1 MQKATVVRNSCAA
14 GLGILTLLIWASA
27 ADQPKAGRT
36 PERAAPVVSAT
47 PGESPEAIIQ
57 RWPPRSRNV
66 AGLLLEKYGRP
77 DQFDRDTMVWFNN
90 GEWKRTVVYRRRFH
104 RDPAVTR
111 TDILEQSIGYLVPND
126 KVAELMRFN
135 GKLTISQT
143 AGEIGFASESE
154 AKNRLALN
162 LADEIVT
169 GKRGVAD
176 ARAEYLKTARLAASG
191 KSSSLLEALQ
201 FEADNTRVM
210 MPTGADR

>member
-14 GLGILTLLIWASA
+14 GLGILTMLIWASA
-27 ADQPKAGRT
+27 ADQPKTVRT
-36 PERAAPVVSAT
+36 PDRAAPVVAAAQ
-47 PGESPEAIIQ
+47 GEAPEAIIQ

-66 AGLLLEKYGRP
+66 AGLMLEKYGRP
-77 DQFDRDTMVWFNN
+77 DQFDRDSMVWFNN
-90 GEWKRTVVYRRRFH
+90 GEWKRTVVYRRRIH

-135 GKLTISQT
+135 GRLLISQT
-143 AGEIGFASESE
+143 AGELGFASESE
-154 AKNRLALN
+154 ANNRLALN
-162 LADEIVT
+162 LADEVVT

>member
-1 MQKATVVRNSCAA
+1 MQKATIVRNSCAA
-14 GLGILTLLIWASA
+14 GLGILTMLIWASA
-27 ADQPKAGRT
+27 ADQPKTGRA
-36 PERAAPVVSAT
+36 PDRAAPVVAAVQ
-47 PGESPEAIIQ
+47 GESPETIIM

-66 AGLLLEKYGRP
+66 AGLMLEKYGRP

-135 GKLTISQT
+135 GKLMVSQT
-143 AGEIGFASESE
+143 AGELGFASESE

-162 LADEIVT
+162 LADEVVT

>member
-1 MQKATVVRNSCAA
+1 MQKATIVRNSCAA
-14 GLGILTLLIWASA
+14 GLGILTMLIWASA

-36 PERAAPVVSAT
+36 PQHAAPVVSAAT
-47 PGESPEAIIQ
+47 GEAPEAIIR

-66 AGLLLEKYGRP
+66 AGLMLEKYGRP

-90 GEWKRTVVYRRRFH
+90 GEWKRSIVYRRRFH

-126 KVAELMRFN
+126 KVAELARFN
-135 GKLTISQT
+135 GKLTVSQT
-143 AGEIGFASESE
+143 AGELAFASESE

-169 GKRGVAD
+169 GKRGVAA
-176 ARAEYLKTARLAASG
+176 ARAEYMKTARLAASG
-191 KSSSLLEALQ
+191 KSSPLLESLQ